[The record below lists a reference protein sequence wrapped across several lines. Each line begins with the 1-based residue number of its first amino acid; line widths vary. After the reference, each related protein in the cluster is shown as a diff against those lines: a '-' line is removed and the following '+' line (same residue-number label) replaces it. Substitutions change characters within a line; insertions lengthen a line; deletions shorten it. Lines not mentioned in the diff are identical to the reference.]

1 MQWPTATEHG
11 PNGAP
16 PWGDVNREMGEVD
29 DGGLG
34 HISDGSQWIWSP
46 DRDAHNDVYCRLSVS
61 CL

>member
-1 MQWPTATEHG
+1 
-11 PNGAP
+11 
-16 PWGDVNREMGEVD
+16 VNREMGEVD

-46 DRDAHNDVYCRLSVS
+46 DREAHNDVYCRLSVS